1 MAQATQDLTG
11 PAGRPVSSI
20 ATAGLALAVLAALA
34 AAASG
39 LGHRFGLWT
48 FGTGF
53 GVLRYAAFGGIAAML
68 ISLLGMVLARP
79 GGSRRG
85 LFRAIVGLAIGA
97 VVVGFPL
104 NGLRIARQV
113 PPIHDIA
120 TDLDDPPAF
129 VAVLPLRGEG
139 SNPVVYGG
147 EEIAAHQRAG
157 YPEIE
162 PVDVDLPPEKVFER
176 ALATAEDMGWQ
187 IVAAE
192 PSEGRIEA
200 TDTTFWFGFKDDVV
214 IRIRPEGSG
223 ARLDIRSVSRVGL
236 SDVGTNA
243 ARIKAFL
250 GALEP

>member
-1 MAQATQDLTG
+1 MAQATQDPTG

-39 LGHRFGLWT
+39 LGHRFGWWT

-53 GVLRYAAFGGIAAML
+53 AVLRYAAFGAIAA
-68 ISLLGMVLARP
+68 IAVSLLGLVLTRP

-85 LFRAIVGLAIGA
+85 LLRAIVGVVIGA
-97 VVVGFPL
+97 VVVGIPL

-113 PPIHDIA
+113 PPIHDIT
-120 TDLDDPPAF
+120 TDLEDPPAF

-139 SNPVVYGG
+139 ANPTDYRG
-147 EEIAAHQRAG
+147 EEIAAQQRAG
-157 YPEIE
+157 YPGIA
-162 PVDVDLPPEKVFER
+162 PVDVGLPPEKLFER
-176 ALATAEDMGWQ
+176 ALAIAEDMGWQ

-192 PSEGRIEA
+192 PFEGRIEA
-200 TDTTFWFGFKDDVV
+200 TDISLWFGFKDDVV

-223 ARLDIRSVSRVGL
+223 SRVDIRSVSRVGV
-236 SDVGTNA
+236 SDVGANA
-243 ARIKAFL
+243 ARIKAYL
-250 GALEP
+250 AALES